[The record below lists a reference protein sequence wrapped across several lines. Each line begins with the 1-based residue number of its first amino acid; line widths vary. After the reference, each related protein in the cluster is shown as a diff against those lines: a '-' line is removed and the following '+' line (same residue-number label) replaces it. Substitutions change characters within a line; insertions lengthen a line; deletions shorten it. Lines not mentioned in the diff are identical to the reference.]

1 MRVLTRQSR
10 QVGKRRYL
18 VEDTSVQKAQVL
30 VVEDE
35 EDIQE
40 LIEYNLTREG
50 YRVECV
56 GSGEEALSTAKDKKP
71 DMIVLDLMLPGL
83 DGLEVCREI
92 RRDVKVATTPILI
105 LSAKGEEADIVAGL
119 ELGADDYLTKPFSPR
134 ELLARMRAVMR
145 RGQHDAAGEP
155 EVLEIHEISIEHAQ
169 HRVFV
174 KKKPVK
180 LTLSEFRILE
190 LLARNPDRVF
200 TRNQIIEA
208 LRGDDYPVTDRSI
221 DVHIVGLRKKLGSAG
236 KHIETV
242 RGVGYRM
249 KRA

>member
-1 MRVLTRQSR
+1 MSNT
-10 QVGKRRYL
+10 
-18 VEDTSVQKAQVL
+18 QVL

-40 LIEYNLTREG
+40 LIQYNLTREG

-56 GSGEEALSTAKDKKP
+56 GSGEEALSAAKSRKP
-71 DMIVLDLMLPGL
+71 DIIVLDLMLPGL
-83 DGLEVCREI
+83 DGLEVCRQI
-92 RRDVKVATTPILI
+92 RRDDRVATTPILI
-105 LSAKGEEADIVAGL
+105 VSAKGEEADIVAGL

-145 RGQHDAAGEP
+145 RGQHDTQT
-155 EVLEIHEISIEHAQ
+155 EVDVIEIHDIAIEHAQ
-169 HRVFV
+169 HRVHV
-174 KKKPVK
+174 KRKPIN

-221 DVHIVGLRKKLGSAG
+221 DVHIVGLRKKLGSSG
-236 KHIETV
+236 KHLETV

-249 KRA
+249 KKAP